1 MISQNPLNR
10 VKYIVMYAGD
20 TKVFKAIKTL
30 EDASAL
36 KADLTNLSGWTMG
49 SGIGFN
55 EIKCR
60 AQSITRKSKPIF
72 TTYKINDVPLE
83 STCCERDLGVCVC
96 SDLMWFW
103 RKLRVQTSCL
113 DMSEGTR
120 IA

>member
-1 MISQNPLNR
+1 
-10 VKYIVMYAGD
+10 MYAGD

-72 TTYKINDVPLE
+72 TTYKIRP
-83 STCCERDLGVCVC
+83 VC
-96 SDLMWFW
+96 SRICFFDI
-103 RKLRVQTSCL
+103 RSEQTRTPRS
-113 DMSEGTR
+113 R
-120 IA
+120 